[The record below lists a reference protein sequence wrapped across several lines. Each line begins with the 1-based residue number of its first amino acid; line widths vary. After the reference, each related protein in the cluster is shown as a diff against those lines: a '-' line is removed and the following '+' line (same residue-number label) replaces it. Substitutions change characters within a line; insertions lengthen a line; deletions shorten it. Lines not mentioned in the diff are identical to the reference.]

1 MQNCS
6 YDKITLS
13 DAAAFG
19 MNGSRRPVSIIR
31 APCCQQGNLLW
42 LGATM
47 ACPQRGK
54 AVTMTDVKLDCRGLN
69 CPVPIVRISQAIKKM
84 EASQTLE
91 VEADDPAFGA
101 DVDAWVR
108 KMGHELVAFDEGAI
122 QRAVIRKV

>member
-6 YDKITLS
+6 CDKITTS
-13 DAAAFG
+13 EAVAFWV
-19 MNGSRRPVSIIR
+19 NGGRRPVPLSVRLVLGRGICYGW
-31 APCCQQGNLLW
+31 ALLI
-42 LGATM
+42 
-47 ACPQRGK
+47 ACPQIGK
-54 AVTMTDVKLDCRGLN
+54 AFSMTDVKLDCRGLN

-84 EASQTLE
+84 EGSQTLE